1 MKESNKRILDI
12 AENLLKIDSPSG
24 MCQMVNTYIEEHFK
38 GKLSFEKTNKNALYA
53 ILKGKDSSKLRIVTA
68 HVDTLGGI
76 VSRVKDN
83 GRCEFE
89 NIGGFMYASLEGEL
103 VRVYTKKG
111 VVTGTVLPN
120 KASVHTME
128 DEREKTLPRERH
140 STEIRL
146 DIESSSKEDTLA
158 SGIKVGDFV
167 AFEPRTR
174 LTENYLVSRFI
185 DNKIHAA
192 IMIYVMEE
200 VLKKNIELACD
211 TMFYFTNFEELG
223 HGISYV
229 PDNAYEVLALDIGIV
244 SYENN
249 SAEDKVTIVAKDSR
263 TPYPIDFRDK
273 LEELAIKN
281 DIDYAIDV
289 HQRYGS
295 DGSLGAVAGL
305 NLNFACIGCGTDAS
319 HHIERTNIK
328 AIEST
333 EKLLRAY
340 LEN

>member
-24 MCQMVNTYIEEHFK
+24 MCQMVNTYIQEHFK
-38 GKLSFEKTNKNALYA
+38 GELSFERTNKNALYA

-111 VVTGTVLPN
+111 VISGTVLPN

-128 DEREKTLPRERH
+128 DEREKTLPRESH

-146 DIESSSKEDTLA
+146 DIESSSKEETLA
-158 SGIKVGDFV
+158 SGVKVGDFV

-174 LTENYLVSRFI
+174 LTETYLVSRFI
-185 DNKIHAA
+185 YNKIHAA
-192 IMIYVMEE
+192 IMINVMEE
-200 VLKKNIELACD
+200 VLKNNI
-211 TMFYFTNFEELG
+211 
-223 HGISYV
+223 
-229 PDNAYEVLALDIGIV
+229 
-244 SYENN
+244 
-249 SAEDKVTIVAKDSR
+249 
-263 TPYPIDFRDK
+263 
-273 LEELAIKN
+273 
-281 DIDYAIDV
+281 
-289 HQRYGS
+289 
-295 DGSLGAVAGL
+295 
-305 NLNFACIGCGTDAS
+305 
-319 HHIERTNIK
+319 
-328 AIEST
+328 
-333 EKLLRAY
+333 
-340 LEN
+340 